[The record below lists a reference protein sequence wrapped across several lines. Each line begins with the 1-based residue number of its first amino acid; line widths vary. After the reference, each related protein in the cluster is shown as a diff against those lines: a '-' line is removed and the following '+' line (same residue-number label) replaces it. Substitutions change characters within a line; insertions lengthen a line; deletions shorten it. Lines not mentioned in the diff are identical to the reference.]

1 MPNDATME
9 NTNLDYLTT
18 NKGKL
23 VADLKVVL
31 ADAEEMLR
39 SAAAA
44 TGDKAVQMREKA
56 AASLRV
62 ASEKMVDLQLA
73 AVEKSKAAARVTD
86 DYVHENPWAAIGI
99 AAALGFLVGLVV
111 SRG

>member
-1 MPNDATME
+1 MPNDTTME
-9 NTNLDYLTT
+9 NADMDYQTT

-39 SAAAA
+39 AAAA
-44 TGDKAVQMREKA
+44 TTGDKAVQLRERA

-62 ASEKMVDLQLA
+62 ASEKMVDLQLS

-86 DYVHENPWAAIGI
+86 DYVHESPWAAIGI
-99 AAALGFLVGLVV
+99 AAALGFLVGLAV